1 MYPTKRTFEAIH
13 RYLDGDENAFSTFS
27 VKDFDRE
34 FFELPISYI
43 DEEFTLQEETQKLLN
58 KLNVPT
64 DVQSKYLRS
73 TATIYG
79 FLKLLSDRAKRVDTQ
94 GNPTLNALLKKI
106 DNFQLIKTL
115 QFFDQHLQNKK
126 GEKDLLEYMTSYDK
140 KMAKVNKDFY
150 TTTVNSDPEILQA
163 VENVLERIGLPK
175 QQWGRYTGSSLT
187 VHQMLKEVADYT
199 TETPANKENLAQ
211 VKHLGKTIKAKSR
224 LSWQKA
230 LLYSLGVVFPIV
242 ASIPFGGGGF
252 IAQIV
257 TAALFPPILSLTGT
271 VGGALYSLYKTTYDK
286 NIPLLDKIL
295 DNFLIIAGTAL
306 KAAAYGLVIATAV
319 TGLPVVG
326 ILTVTAAGV
335 GILREGFKLMQMNL
349 KGKAEQVKIGPEN
362 LMSKQQDARFN
373 SDYEKKKKSLW
384 VELGAAVVLTGIAA
398 VSCFVPGGAIVVAS
412 AAIATVVTYISQW
425 AINKYI
431 ERSAKK
437 ELHATFGKL
446 ETADEAEKNALQA
459 QSELSKKGSLVAKLS
474 ENPNVART
482 HRATFQDVATQTDEN
497 DNSSDFDYVSSSGSS
512 GYNSEQGSTPVS
524 PLEKEVVDDAEL
536 DEITPTPGRFSKGV

>member
-1 MYPTKRTFEAIH
+1 MFPTKRAFEAIH

-27 VKDFDRE
+27 IKDFNRE
-34 FFELPISYI
+34 FYELPISYI
-43 DEEFTLQEETQKLLN
+43 DEEFTLKEDIQALLN

-64 DVQSKYLRS
+64 DAQVKYLRS
-73 TATIYG
+73 TATIQG
-79 FLKLLSDRAKRVDTQ
+79 FLKLLSDRAKRIDTQ
-94 GNPTLNALLKKI
+94 GNPTLDALIKKI

-115 QFFDQHLQNKK
+115 QFFDQHLQDKK
-126 GEKDLLEYMTSYDK
+126 GEKDLLNYMTSYDK

-150 TTTVNSDPEILQA
+150 TTTVNSDPEVLQA
-163 VENVLERIGLPK
+163 VENVLERLGLPQ

-187 VHQMLKEVADYT
+187 VHQMLKEVAEHT
-199 TETPANKENLAQ
+199 NKSPENKEKLAQ
-211 VKHLGKTIKAKSR
+211 VTSLAKMIKAKSR

-230 LLYSLGVVFPIV
+230 FLYSLVAVFPVV

-257 TAALFPPILSLTGT
+257 TAALFPPTLGLTGT
-271 VGGALYSLYKTTYDK
+271 FGGALYSLYKTTYDK
-286 NIPLLDKIL
+286 NIPVLDKIL
-295 DNFLIIAGTAL
+295 DNFLVLTGTIL

-326 ILTVTAAGV
+326 ILTVAAAGV

-349 KGKAEQVKIGPEN
+349 KGKAEQVKTGPEN

-384 VELGAAVVLTGIAA
+384 IELSAAVVLTGIAA
-398 VSCFVPGGAIVVAS
+398 VSCFGPGGSIIVAS

-431 ERSAKK
+431 EKSAKK
-437 ELHATFGKL
+437 ELHGNFGRL
-446 ETADEAEKNALQA
+446 ETEDEAEKNALQA

-474 ENPNVART
+474 ENPEVART
-482 HRATFQDVATQTDEN
+482 HRAAFQEVATQTDEN
-497 DNSSDFDYVSSSGSS
+497 DNISDVSSSDSS
-512 GYNSEQGSTPVS
+512 GYNSEQGNT

-536 DEITPTPGRFSKGV
+536 DEGTPTPGRFSKGV